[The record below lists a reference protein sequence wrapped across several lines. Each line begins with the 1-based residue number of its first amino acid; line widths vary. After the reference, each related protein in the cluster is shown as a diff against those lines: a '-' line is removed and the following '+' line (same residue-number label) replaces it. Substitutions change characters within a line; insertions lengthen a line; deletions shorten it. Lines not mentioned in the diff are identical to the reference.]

1 MNGGADLHTLTGAYA
16 ADALDEVER
25 DEFEQHLQEC
35 VDCRQEVSELRATA
49 ARLAA
54 ASYEMP
60 TAELR
65 GRVLDEVSRT
75 RQEPPVVD
83 RRFSRTDEPASRPL
97 WQQPAS
103 LAAAFFLVAALGLG
117 ALAGVQ
123 WQRADRAEQRADRIA
138 AVATDPDRVE
148 TSAAAATG
156 GSGTVIAADDL
167 AVFRTDGLPELPAD
181 RAYQLWLI
189 NDDGATSAGVLG
201 RGGALEKVMDDVSGA
216 DSVGL
221 TVEPASGSEQPTG
234 DLVLQLSLES

>member
-1 MNGGADLHTLTGAYA
+1 MSQTADLHTLTGAYA
-16 ADALDEVER
+16 ADALDPAER
-25 DEFEQHLQEC
+25 DEFELHLQEC
-35 VDCRQEVSELRATA
+35 ADCRQEVAELRATA
-49 ARLAA
+49 ARLAG
-54 ASYEMP
+54 ASFEMP
-60 TAELR
+60 AAALR
-65 GRVLDEVSRT
+65 DRVLGEVART
-75 RQEPPVVD
+75 RQQPPRLD
-83 RRFSRTDEPASRPL
+83 RRLDRPAEPQRS
-97 WQQPAS
+97 WWTQPAS

-148 TSAAAATG
+148 TSADAPTG
-156 GSGTVIAADDL
+156 GSGTVIAADGL
-167 AVFRTDGLPELPAD
+167 AVFRTAGLPELPAE

-189 NDDGATSAGVLG
+189 NDEGATSVGVLG
-201 RGGALEKVMDDVSGA
+201 RGGDLEKVMDDVSGA